1 MVFSKTFCAA
11 KNGDGEIGILLGVS
25 FVRYPEAEMLFFI
38 SEEDGKI
45 RIDHLGDGCTWVE
58 RGTPNLTINRR
69 DGKLLFHITDDPL
82 PEKLSDAA
90 KRITDLLETESRRK
104 EIATAKTAIEKGKL
118 IQRQE
123 EIQIALGNM
132 APDGTILIE
141 PRERKIFKG
150 LMDDLRVA
158 TKEELRYQREQTKAH
173 PELLGEAIDL
183 RLRMDVLDGVKV
195 AKESIRK
202 REELKKE
209 NGARENEKTL
219 FGR

>member
-11 KNGDGEIGILLGVS
+11 KNGDGEIGIMLGVS

-58 RGTPNLTINRR
+58 RGTPNLTINRK

-82 PEKLSDAA
+82 PEKLSEAA
-90 KRITDLLETESRRK
+90 KRITDLLETNSRRK
-104 EIATAKTAIEKGKL
+104 EIATAKTTIEKGKL

-132 APDGTILIE
+132 DPDGTILIE

-150 LMDDLRVA
+150 LMDGLRVA

-173 PELLGEAIDL
+173 PELLGESIDL

>member
-11 KNGDGEIGILLGVS
+11 KDGDGELGILLGVS
-25 FVRYPEAEMLFFI
+25 PVRHPMAEMFFFLT
-38 SEEDGKI
+38 ENDDAI
-45 RIDHLGDGCTWVE
+45 RIGHLGDGHSWVKPD
-58 RGTPNLTINRR
+58 TPDLTIDQK
-69 DGKLLFHITDDPL
+69 DGKLLFHLTDDPL
-82 PEKLSDAA
+82 PEKLSEAA
-90 KRITDLLETESRRK
+90 KRITDLLETDSRRK

-123 EIQIALGNM
+123 EIQIALGNI

-141 PRERKIFKG
+141 PRERKTFKG
-150 LMDDLRVA
+150 LIGLRVA

-195 AKESIRK
+195 AKETIRK

-209 NGARENEKTL
+209 NGARENEKPL